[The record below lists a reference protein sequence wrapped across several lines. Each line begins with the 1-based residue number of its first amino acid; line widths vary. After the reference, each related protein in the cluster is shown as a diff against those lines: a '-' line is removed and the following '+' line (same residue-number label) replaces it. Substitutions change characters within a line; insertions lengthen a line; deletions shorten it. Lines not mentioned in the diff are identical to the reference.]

1 MDETRITVRINDRDY
16 PLACRAGEEERITA
30 LAGRIDAIAKRVPGA
45 NNVLGESRL
54 LVMAALILADQLD
67 ELERSKAKTKSSAS
81 TKAKT
86 GVSDLDGETMDTLA
100 EQIEII
106 AGRLETLAGKL
117 TAK

>member
-30 LAGRIDAIAKRVPGA
+30 LAARIDAIAKRVPGA
-45 NNVLGESRL
+45 TNVLGESRL

-67 ELERSKAKTKSSAS
+67 ELERSKAQAKSATS
-81 TKAKT
+81 TKGKA
-86 GVSDLDGETMDTLA
+86 GVGDLDGETMDTLT

-117 TAK
+117 TSK